1 MKQHLLRALV
11 APLAI
16 VLLPGFIAL
25 NDLGFDPAKIQF
37 DEKKYVIKEKPISFT
52 AKRKKLTLAYIRK
65 NYNRLTDEITI
76 VPKLIVLHWTSCGSV
91 EDAFG
96 YFNRETLQ
104 PDRGDIRQGGEVN
117 VSAHYV
123 VDRDGTIY
131 RLMPDTLMARHVIG
145 LNHCAIGIENV
156 GGPAYPLTDEQAEA
170 NAWLIVSLA
179 RQHPSIERVIGHH
192 EYLGLKDGPLW
203 RSLDPKYVARPRKD
217 PGDAFMKNVRDRLQE
232 YAGEHH
238 SMEISNEK

>member
-1 MKQHLLRALV
+1 MNKHLPRALV
-11 APLAI
+11 
-16 VLLPGFIAL
+16 VLLAVMLFPGFITL
-25 NDLGFDPAKIQF
+25 KELGFDPAKISF
-37 DEKKYVIKEKPISFT
+37 DEKRYAIREKPISFT
-52 AKRKKLTLAYIRK
+52 KKRKRLTLEYARR
-65 NYNRLTDEITI
+65 NYNALAPDIAI
-76 VPKLIVLHWTSCGSV
+76 VPKIVVIHWTSCGTA
-91 EDAFG
+91 EDTFR

-104 PDRGDIRQGGEVN
+104 PDRGDIRRGGELN

-179 RQHPSIERVIGHH
+179 RRYPTIEKVIGHH

-203 RSLDPKYVARPRKD
+203 SSLDPKYVARPRKD
-217 PGDAFMKNVRDRLQE
+217 PGGAFMDRLR
-232 YAGEHH
+232 ARL
-238 SMEISNEK
+238 EKYTVTQQ